1 MNNLDKIEKDLINGL
16 TLTEVDKVFKSLFK
30 AKYEYAFHT
39 NEPHKANESEDL
51 MCKLTHV
58 FNPEQH
64 RQINSDLP
72 YYLTEAY
79 GEAIEL
85 AKELELYK
93 KAIKILPILE
103 MSITYISNYDELKN
117 NENAV
122 EKLAIYLGFFE
133 HHFKRMLENKQIIE
147 NIELILDPKDI
158 NRYIM
163 YLKIHEKRKE
173 EKKYK
178 KLVNIGLKEIKKYD
192 EN

>member
-16 TLTEVDKVFKSLFK
+16 TLNEVDKVFKSLFK

-39 NEPHKANESEDL
+39 NEPNKANECEDL

-58 FNPEQH
+58 FTPEHH

-117 NENAV
+117 NESAV

-133 HHFKRMLENKQIIE
+133 HHFKGMLENKQIIE
-147 NIELILDPKDI
+147 NIESILDSKDI
-158 NRYIM
+158 NRYLM